1 MQDKKHIVITIDKKY
16 STYSAIMLYSLLSN
30 NDPAQYH
37 IHIIKDFN
45 NAILEIPI
53 KYVLKKHKCTH
64 TFYSISSEDIELKDD
79 LLISDHISVATYF
92 RLFLPKLIQDI
103 NEILFLDSDIIVDGN
118 IEELFNTTKLKDV
131 ALAAVIIDNEE
142 RKNVLQLTRA
152 YFNAGVM
159 FLNLSYLKANN
170 YMPKF
175 VAFQKQNKE
184 KIHFWDQDILN
195 AVVNDNYV
203 SLNDKWNYISPE
215 QHPNSP
221 PIIIHYAGIHKP
233 WTFLSKH
240 PLKHKYF
247 EYATKDKFLWLI
259 NSVIQKYDALKRK
272 LNIEI

>member
-16 STYSAIMLYSLLSN
+16 STYGAIMLYSLLSN

-53 KYVLKKHKCTH
+53 KYVLKKHNCTH
-64 TFYSISSEDIELKDD
+64 TFYCISSEDIELKDD

-103 NEILFLDSDIIVDGN
+103 DEILFLDSDIIVDGN

-142 RKNVLQLTRA
+142 RKNVLRLTRA

-175 VAFQKQNKE
+175 MAFQKQNKE

-215 QHPNSP
+215 QHLNSP

-247 EYATKDKFLWLI
+247 EYARKDKFLWLI